1 MKNKKSLIVAGV
13 LIILLAG
20 GQALLKKGS
29 SSAKNSGNIGS
40 SIKDTVKEEVRD
52 LSVLFYGSTCPH
64 CIVVEEWLAENAEIE
79 KKAGLIM
86 KEVYEDKNNS
96 AEMTQR
102 AKECGVATENGIG
115 VPFLYDN
122 GTCLMGDQP
131 IIDYLKET
139 YGK

>member
-1 MKNKKSLIVAGV
+1 MLKKS
-13 LIILLAG
+13 
-20 GQALLKKGS
+20 S
-29 SSAKNSGNIGS
+29 SSAKNGGNIES
-40 SIKDTVKEEVRD
+40 SIEDTVEQEAED

-79 KKAGLIM
+79 EVAGLVM
-86 KEVYEDKNNS
+86 KEVYENKDNS
-96 AEMTQR
+96 TEMTQK